1 MKKITAKF
9 NSTCFETGAKIKK
22 GDPMYYDY
30 ATKKCY
36 SVNSQKA
43 KETEHHDFKQAGDM
57 AQAEQDAFFD
67 NFCINNN
74 I

>member
-9 NSTCFETGAKIKK
+9 NSVCAATGRKIRK
-22 GDPMYYDY
+22 GEEMYYDY

-36 SVNSQKA
+36 TVGNQPEPA
-43 KETEHHDFKQAGDM
+43 PQDPAAGMIQAN
-57 AQAEQDAFFD
+57 EDAYFD
-67 NFCINNN
+67 NFCLYNN

>member
-9 NSTCFETGAKIKK
+9 NSTCTETDVKIKK
-22 GDPMYYDY
+22 GESMYYDY

-36 SVNSQKA
+36 SINSQKA
-43 KETEHHDFKQAGDM
+43 KQYEHDDFKQAGDM
-57 AQAEQDAFFD
+57 AQAEQEAYFD
-67 NFCINNN
+67 NFCINNG